1 MPIENES
8 MMSKKFGSVGPEL
21 CSVYSVYILYTDH
34 TSELCK
40 LCIPCTHGSHI
51 KVQPSAVI
59 VFTTAQNLVQRFTAL
74 EDLLVPKL
82 NRSSAAIGFTWPG
95 R

>member
-1 MPIENES
+1 MPIEKEVYDV
-8 MMSKKFGSVGPEL
+8 KKNGDRWTGTVQ
-21 CSVYSVYILYTDH
+21 CILYTDH

-40 LCIPCTHGSHI
+40 LCIPCIHGSHI

-82 NRSSAAIGFTWPG
+82 NRSSALLGQEGKLPFL
-95 R
+95 